1 MYIFGL
7 READTTSFRA
17 SHLSQIK
24 MMDEFSLSI
33 EKFHSGMHSVN
44 QFLFTMLFKN
54 WYNQEL
60 FRLPYISN
68 YKKYAF

>member
-24 MMDEFSLSI
+24 TMDEFSLSI

-54 WYNQEL
+54 W
-60 FRLPYISN
+60 
-68 YKKYAF
+68 